1 MRQSAA
7 DFKKIVDRYLA
18 GKSTP
23 AEKAAVEH
31 WFEKGGDAGK
41 PDLYLSEAAQ
51 AGLLHQIHQRQQEQ
65 VAPPRLPVAVRT
77 RNILFRASWQA
88 AAIWTGIL
96 LVISLLIVRTGKQPV
111 VFAEIKTGIGEIKK
125 IVLPDS
131 SIVWINANS
140 VVSYHPD
147 FAHHR
152 ELRLSGEALF
162 TVTQDPQHPFTVAT
176 GEGIDTKVL
185 GTEFNIHNYRQSEDL
200 TITVLSGKVQISKAD
215 TAIGILTKQQ
225 ALYYSKVTHQFTR
238 NTTVHPGSGA
248 AWTRGVWEYD
258 NFSFTDLALLLQNQ
272 YGITVKDRRF
282 GSARLQTNISV
293 NFTKQQQATDILDF
307 FCSLTGCRYKK
318 NDAGEMEIYSSQ

>member
-18 GKSTP
+18 GKSSP

-31 WFEKGGDAGK
+31 WFEKGGDTGK

-51 AGLLHQIHQRQQEQ
+51 TGLLHQIHQRQQEQ
-65 VAPPRLPVAVRT
+65 VEQPALPVVAGK
-77 RNILFRASWQA
+77 RNILFRANWQA

-96 LVISLLIVRTGKQPV
+96 LVISLLIVRTGEHPV
-111 VFAEIKTGIGEIKK
+111 VFAEIKTGTGEIKK

-162 TVTQDPQHPFTVAT
+162 TVMQDPQHPFTVAT
-176 GEGIDTKVL
+176 EEGLYTKVL
-185 GTEFNIHNYRQSEDL
+185 GTEFNIRNYRQSGDMS
-200 TITVLSGKVQISKAD
+200 ITVLSGKVQISKAD

-238 NTTVHPGSGA
+238 NTTAHPGTGA
-248 AWTRGVWEYD
+248 AWTRGVWEYE
-258 NFSFTDLALLLQNQ
+258 NFSFDDLALLLQNQ
-272 YGITVKDRRF
+272 YGITVRDRRA
-282 GSARLQTNISV
+282 GSAQLQTNISV
-293 NFTKQQQATDILDF
+293 NFTKQQRAIDILDF

-318 NDAGEMEIYSSQ
+318 NHAGEMELYSSQ